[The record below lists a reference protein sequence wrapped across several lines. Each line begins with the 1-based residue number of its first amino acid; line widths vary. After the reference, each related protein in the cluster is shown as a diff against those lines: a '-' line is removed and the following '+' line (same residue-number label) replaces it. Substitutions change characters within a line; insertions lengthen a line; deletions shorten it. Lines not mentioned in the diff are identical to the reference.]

1 MSDRNQNNNYNKF
14 NNEFDINKRDSKAG
28 KIIKRILLGLLFVFV
43 AFVLVVGIKFT
54 YMFYKYNSE
63 ASKMVSDAGEK
74 IFKSNLTSTIY
85 DCNGEVIAELKGAHD
100 AYYLEY
106 SEIPYF
112 AKCALIATEDR
123 NFYKHSG
130 VDYKA
135 VVRAFVVLVQEK
147 GEITQGGSTI
157 TQQLARNVF
166 LSHQVTVDRKV
177 QEMFI
182 AKELER
188 QYTKDEILE
197 FYVNNIYFGNGFY
210 GIEAAARGYF
220 SKSATELSLAE
231 IAYICAIPNNP
242 NMYDPYINGEAT
254 VERKNRILKQM
265 YELDYIDKEMY
276 QDALFSTIVLV
287 PSETKKNN
295 YVETYVR
302 FCATESLMK
311 NAGFEFKYY
320 FDSVE
325 EKEKYEKEYE
335 ALYTDISNKL
345 YTGGY
350 KIYTSI
356 DLQVQ
361 ENLQQTLDDK
371 LSSYT
376 EVNDEGIYKFQG
388 SATCIDNNTGKVV
401 AIVGGRSQQ
410 YNGYTLNRAYQSYR
424 QPGST
429 IKPILDYLPALE
441 RGYTSDTI
449 VTDEKAENGPVNS
462 NGVYEGDIT
471 LRTAVEK
478 SKNTVAWNIFEEI
491 GIDTC
496 ILYLKNMNFK
506 KIVEKDYVPAMSI
519 GGMTYG
525 VSSLEMA
532 AAYATIENEG
542 VYRTPTCI
550 NKITDTE
557 DRIIINNNSENSKT
571 STVESKHIYEKS
583 ATRMMND
590 ILKGVLTK
598 GTGISY
604 NITSAICAAKTGT
617 TNDIKDV
624 WFVGYSTYYTTA
636 VWAGYDYPQVID
648 TDVGK
653 KIPGTIWQEFMQEL
667 HIGLPTIDFLPY
679 IDLSKGEEETEEST
693 SNNSGEDIEESTDVE
708 NTDNG
713 TAENSS
719 GNSSG
724 NTAGNWGGNAGENNS
739 QVIPDG
745 EIEIYTEPYSEEYIT
760 ENEENTGEIYT
771 EENVEV
777 YTEENTETTTSTS
790 GIYQEY
796 WG

>member
-441 RGYTSDTI
+441 RGYTQDTI

-571 STVESKHIYEKS
+571 STVESKQIYEKS

-713 TAENSS
+713 TAENSL

>member
-287 PSETKKNN
+287 PSESKKNN

-350 KIYTSI
+350 NIYTSI

-441 RGYTSDTI
+441 RGYTPDTI

-571 STVESKHIYEKS
+571 STVESKQIYEKS

-713 TAENSS
+713 TAENSL

-739 QVIPDG
+739 KVIPDG

>member
-287 PSETKKNN
+287 PSESKKNN

-350 KIYTSI
+350 NIYTSI

-441 RGYTSDTI
+441 RGYTPDTI